1 MDAKAVHDAVA
12 RLRAELADAEA
23 LTPELRAELSVA
35 LRDVERALGRS
46 ERPLAVRAEELA
58 ARLEAEHPKL
68 AESISALMRG
78 LAGIGI

>member
-12 RLRAELADAEA
+12 RLHAELADADA
-23 LTPELRAELSVA
+23 LTPELRAELTVA
-35 LRDVERALGRS
+35 LRDVERALGRR
-46 ERPLAVRAEELA
+46 ERPLAARAEELA

-68 AESISALMRG
+68 AESISALVRG